1 MNYNRNNHL
10 LLHGDPSQL
19 AEVFRLVT
27 FGPKE
32 VYPLHRHMRL
42 EINYVKKGGFS
53 CTIDGERIH
62 FYQGE
67 MLILFPN
74 VEHDFEAHCQ
84 GCVLMQLE
92 FMPDVFDRYE
102 EFIDREKSECL
113 LSLGQERKYL
123 KLINRNEITSSV
135 QAILNE
141 LNSEAPN
148 RYLMIVMYYGIL
160 LLYLYR
166 RINEDLIVGCNDP
179 LMHKVVAFVKEN
191 YALPQTSVAT
201 LVEQLGISERNLR
214 RMFQKYVGLSPTKYI
229 NKIRI
234 EQATVLLCD
243 CHSERSI
250 KEICYMCGFSSPH
263 YFSKIYKQFTGHI
276 PTKMLVN
283 RSENKE

>member
-1 MNYNRNNHL
+1 MNDNRHNL
-10 LLHGDPSQL
+10 LLHGDASQL
-19 AEVFRLVT
+19 AEVFRLVN
-27 FGPKE
+27 FAPKE
-32 VYPLHRHMRL
+32 VYPKHKHMRL

-74 VEHDFEAHCQ
+74 VEHDFEAHAQ

-102 EFIDREKSECL
+102 EFIDREKSTRI
-113 LSLGQERKYL
+113 LSLGEKCKYL

-141 LNSEAPN
+141 LSSDGPN

-160 LLYLYR
+160 LLYIYR
-166 RINEDLIVGCNDP
+166 RINEDLIEGCNDP
-179 LMHKVVAFVKEN
+179 MMHKAVAFIKEN
-191 YALPQTSVAT
+191 YASPQTSVAT
-201 LVEQLGISERNLR
+201 LVEQLEISERNLR
-214 RMFQKYVGLSPTKYI
+214 RMFQKYVGLSPNKYI

-234 EQATVLLCD
+234 EQATALLCD
-243 CHSERSI
+243 CHSQRSI

-276 PTKMLVN
+276 PTRMLVN
-283 RSENKE
+283 RSEGQE